1 MYVVDRKRNDSIKGP
16 SDTGEKAVLIS
27 MKRYTGLAKD
37 EELKAA
43 FLVN

>member
-27 MKRYTGLAKD
+27 MKSMQALQRMRS
-37 EELKAA
+37 
-43 FLVN
+43 